1 MNTGL
6 LGFSLIALF
15 LVLSPGVNTMLI
27 INNASNFGPKIATF
41 NIAGLCSA
49 TFFHGALSI
58 FGISV
63 IVLSSPNL
71 YFFVK
76 AIGGFYLAYIGLK
89 MLWAG
94 IEFSNGWSTRRAAR
108 KISAIS
114 KSPAES
120 YREGFITQLFNPKV
134 SMFYLAAF
142 PQFIAGH
149 NSGHQAVYAGFSM
162 VLIHAS
168 IIASWFFFLTFF
180 IARMKEK
187 LENPKIQAAINIVTG
202 AVLLFFAAAAL
213 IF

>member
-27 INNASNFGPKIATF
+27 INNASSFGPKIATF
-41 NIAGLCSA
+41 NIAGLCCA

-71 YFFVK
+71 YFVVK

-89 MLWAG
+89 MLWTG
-94 IEFSNGWSTRRAAR
+94 IEFLNGKATRRSAR
-108 KISAIS
+108 TLSAIA

-120 YREGFITQLFNPKV
+120 FREGFITQLFNPKV

-142 PQFIAGH
+142 PQFIAGQ
-149 NSGHQAVYAGFSM
+149 NSGHQAIYAGFSM
-162 VLIHAS
+162 VSIHAS

-180 IARMKEK
+180 ISRMKEK
-187 LENPKIQAAINIVTG
+187 LESPRFQAAINIATG
-202 AVLLFFAAAAL
+202 AVLLCFAAAAL

>member
-27 INNASNFGPKIATF
+27 INNASNFGPKTTTF

-63 IVLSSPNL
+63 IVLSSPRL
-71 YFFVK
+71 YLVVK
-76 AIGGFYLAYIGLK
+76 GIGGLYLAYIGTK
-89 MLWAG
+89 MLWSG
-94 IEFSNGWSTRRAAR
+94 TSLLRGKFVKKTVRRTV
-108 KISAIS
+108 SSS
-114 KSPAES
+114 KSSVES
-120 YREGFITQLFNPKV
+120 FREGFITQLFNPKV

-142 PQFIAGH
+142 PQFIVGRDT
-149 NSGHQAVYAGFSM
+149 VYEGFSL

-180 IARMKEK
+180 ISRMKDK
-187 LENPKIQAAINIVTG
+187 LENAKVQAVINIVTG
-202 AVLLFFAAAAL
+202 TVLLCFAAAAL
-213 IF
+213 IW

>member
-1 MNTGL
+1 MTTGL

-27 INNASNFGPKIATF
+27 INNASNYGPKITTF

-71 YFFVK
+71 YFVVK
-76 AIGGFYLAYIGLK
+76 AFGGFYLAYVGTK

-94 IEFSNGWSTRRAAR
+94 IAIVKGKTVGKSMRR
-108 KISAIS
+108 SAS
-114 KSPAES
+114 MLKSPAES
-120 YREGFITQLFNPKV
+120 FREGFITQLFNPKV

-149 NSGHQAVYAGFSM
+149 DSGRAAVYEGFSM

-180 IARMKEK
+180 ISQLKEK
-187 LENPKIQAAINIVTG
+187 LENPKVQAAINIVTG

-213 IF
+213 IL

>member
-1 MNTGL
+1 MDTGL
-6 LGFSLIALF
+6 LGFSMIALF

-27 INNASNFGPKIATF
+27 INNASNFGPKITTF

-63 IVLSSPNL
+63 IVLSSPKL
-71 YFFVK
+71 YFIVK

-89 MLWAG
+89 MLWTG
-94 IEFSNGWSTRRAAR
+94 IELMNGKAVGKTAK

-120 YREGFITQLFNPKV
+120 FREGFITQLFNPNV

-142 PQFIAGH
+142 PQFIAVH
-149 NSGHQAVYAGFSM
+149 HSGHQAVYAGFSM
-162 VLIHAS
+162 VSIHAS
-168 IIASWFFFLTFF
+168 ITASWFFLLTFF
-180 IARMKEK
+180 ITRMKEK
-187 LENPKIQAAINIVTG
+187 LESPAIQAAINIVTG
-202 AVLLFFAAAAL
+202 AVLLFFAATAL
-213 IF
+213 IA

>member
-27 INNASNFGPKIATF
+27 INNASNFGPKITTF

-58 FGISV
+58 FGISL
-63 IVLSSPNL
+63 IVLSSPRL
-71 YFFVK
+71 YLVVK
-76 AIGGFYLAYIGLK
+76 SIGSLYLAYIGTK
-89 MLWAG
+89 MLWSG
-94 IEFSNGWSTRRAAR
+94 IGFLRGKSVKKTVRNNVLS
-108 KISAIS
+108 S
-114 KSPAES
+114 KSPFES
-120 YREGFITQLFNPKV
+120 FREGFITQLFNPKV

-142 PQFIAGH
+142 PQFIIGR
-149 NSGHQAVYAGFSM
+149 NTVYEGFSL

-180 IARMKEK
+180 ISRMKAK
-187 LENPKIQAAINIVTG
+187 LENAKVQAAINIVTG
-202 AVLLFFAAAAL
+202 TVLLCFAAAAL
-213 IF
+213 IW